1 MAVSKLTPFR
11 VPRFTLLPK
20 KIAEIPF
27 VGTVGGSGQLT
38 MVSDTIH
45 FSFVVRSIVIDFA
58 NDHNDLVLHY
68 VLLSHNRTVSAT
80 MVPADTSAF
89 SALSTTAFAIG
100 DNRERK
106 WFPNVEWKSPPSYV
120 KVHINNL
127 NVYAV
132 NVKVSITV
140 EEIE

>member
-1 MAVSKLTPFR
+1 
-11 VPRFTLLPK
+11 
-20 KIAEIPF
+20 
-27 VGTVGGSGQLT
+27 
-38 MVSDTIH
+38 
-45 FSFVVRSIVIDFA
+45 
-58 NDHNDLVLHY
+58 
-68 VLLSHNRTVSAT
+68 
-80 MVPADTSAF
+80 MVPADTNAF

-106 WFPNVEWKSPPSYV
+106 WFPNVEWKEPPSYV